1 MVDIDSVDVKKI
13 NNYLDGI
20 WDIIEVMFF
29 RGEIDF
35 DDYEFAQRNTEHAKE
50 LILSV
55 A

>member
-1 MVDIDSVDVKKI
+1 MIDIDSVDVKKI
-13 NNYLDGI
+13 NSYLDGI

-35 DDYEFAQRNTEHAKE
+35 ENYELAQRNAEHAKE